1 MMFPAKKQAIVD
13 AKADCEGAGMAGG
26 QEKRDRAVTELSVSS
41 VGLHTGLRSLPV
53 VELHQG

>member
-13 AKADCEGAGMAGG
+13 AKADCEGAGMTGG

-41 VGLHTGLRSLPV
+41 VALHCGPSSLPV